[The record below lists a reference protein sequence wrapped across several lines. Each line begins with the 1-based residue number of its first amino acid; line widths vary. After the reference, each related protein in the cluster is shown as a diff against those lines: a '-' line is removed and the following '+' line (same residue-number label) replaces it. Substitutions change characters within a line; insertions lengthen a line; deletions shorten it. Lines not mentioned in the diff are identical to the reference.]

1 MASNDQQ
8 TILSPPKG
16 SDDLYLST
24 QYNTDREMTEFQ
36 EENGN
41 VISPLSQAIITTDD
55 RFEALGGDSPETIG
69 ILARSLIASSS
80 SFESHS
86 SSSFHPH
93 PESLSNL
100 PYISPSSSSLSPFP
114 EPPVS
119 SSSSTKRLKAE
130 VSSLRQ
136 AMDGVQESVQT
147 LSGNLKQVLLQQRSI
162 QTPPLLS
169 SREEIKAFATNKI
182 APTSLSSFPRYDD
195 SISSLGSRSIDDI
208 IQDCSNSSS
217 SSISI
222 NSILEKQTS
231 SLLKSM
237 EKELQQERERK
248 NLIRERL
255 KNLQKHPPAVP
266 IQQHISRNLS
276 FESTTSPQAN
286 RRTSPKA
293 ALGKK
298 GLRLVLVGL
307 AVLSLLY
314 LQSFWPAA
322 SRSKRSKRRQRIRF
336 RNKQTVQ
343 QLIKS
348 CDNPNYESLSY
359 AQPNHR
365 RTAQLLHP
373 VTQRKH
379 SKVVPFWGRMT
390 QYFQQH
396 LLHETGDTYINEL
409 VFWL

>member
-8 TILSPPKG
+8 TILSPPGG
-16 SDDLYLST
+16 SDDLSLSK
-24 QYNTDREMTEFQ
+24 QYNADREMTEFQ

-41 VISPLSQAIITTDD
+41 VISPLSQAIITNDD
-55 RFEALGGDSPETIG
+55 QFEALGGDSPETIG
-69 ILARSLIASSS
+69 ILARSLMASSS
-80 SFESHS
+80 SFESPHS
-86 SSSFHPH
+86 SSSFHSH
-93 PESLSNL
+93 PGSLSKL

-114 EPPVS
+114 EPPVRS

-130 VSSLRQ
+130 VSLLRQ

-147 LSGNLKQVLLQQRSI
+147 LSGNLKQALLQQRSI

-169 SREEIKAFATNKI
+169 SREELKALATNKI
-182 APTSLSSFPRYDD
+182 TPTSLSSFPRYDD
-195 SISSLGSRSIDDI
+195 SSSLGSRSIDDI
-208 IQDCSNSSS
+208 IQDCSDSFS

-248 NLIRERL
+248 NSIRERL
-255 KNLQKHPPAVP
+255 KNLQKDP
-266 IQQHISRNLS
+266 IQQQISRKLS

-286 RRTSPKA
+286 RISPKA
-293 ALGKK
+293 ALEKK

-322 SRSKRSKRRQRIRF
+322 SRSKRPKRRQRIRF
-336 RNKQTVQ
+336 RNKQTIQ
-343 QLIKS
+343 QLSKS
-348 CDNPNYESLSY
+348 CDNPNYESVSY

-379 SKVVPFWGRMT
+379 SKVIPFWGRMT
-390 QYFQQH
+390 QYLQQH
-396 LLHETGDTYINEL
+396 LLHEAGDTTYINEL